1 MLDKLG
7 YMCKNKS
14 TFMQKNISCILLL
27 FFITACTVGPDFHR
41 PLPPTVQHYT
51 RENIE
56 SQSSDGMRFA
66 YNKPLPKQWWQL
78 FNSKAINDLITEALA
93 HNQTLAASGATL
105 VQAQQNLNA
114 VAGTQLPQV
123 GLNAAVTP
131 QQFAPVI
138 YGFDSFPTTAFVL
151 YTASVNVSYNLD
163 LFGALKRQV
172 EAYGALVEYQ
182 AYQLQG
188 AKITLVGNVTNI
200 VFKVALLNAQI
211 TNTKAIIT
219 AQESLLEIARKQ
231 LLTGGI
237 AKIDVNSIEKT
248 LLQTKASLPDLE
260 KSLDQTKNLLAVYL
274 GRAPSEIKIS
284 DFKLDDFKTLQEIP
298 LTLPSDLARQRP
310 DILAS
315 EALLHQASAQVGVA
329 TANMYPQFNILASG
343 GPIAA
348 QNTWQSLSGQ
358 SWIWSIGPGMTL
370 PIFTGGT
377 LNAQRKAAIA
387 GFEIALANYKQTVLQ
402 GLQNVAD
409 CLSALK
415 QDSKA
420 LIFQEKYYT
429 TANENLFITKGQYNA
444 GGASLN
450 QLLNSQ
456 ILLNQALIAREQAS
470 SLKLSDTVAL
480 FQALGGAWW

>member
-1 MLDKLG
+1 MNLL
-7 YMCKNKS
+7 Y
-14 TFMQKNISCILLL
+14 IILL
-27 FFITACTVGPDFHR
+27 FFITACTVGPDFQR
-41 PLPPTVQHYT
+41 PPQPTAKQYT

-56 SQSSDGMRFA
+56 SQSADGIHFT
-66 YNKPLPKQWWQL
+66 YNKPLPQKWWEL
-78 FNSKAINDLITEALA
+78 FNSKPINDLINEALA
-93 HNQTLAASGATL
+93 HNQTLAAAQAT
-105 VQAQQNLNA
+105 VIQAQQNLNA

-123 GLNAAVTP
+123 GLNAAITP
-131 QQFAPVI
+131 QQFAPAI
-138 YGFDSFPTTAFVL
+138 YGFGQFPTNAFVL

-188 AKITLVGNVTNI
+188 AGLTLATNVTNI
-200 VFKVALLNAQI
+200 VFKLALLNAQI
-211 TNTKAIIT
+211 TNTKAIID
-219 AQESLLEIARKQ
+219 ANESLLAIAQKQ

-237 AKIDVNSIEKT
+237 ARIDVNNIEKT
-248 LLQTKASLPDLE
+248 LLQSKASLPDLE

-274 GRAPSEIKIS
+274 GKAPSELKIN
-284 DFKLDDFKTLQEIP
+284 DFKLDDFKSLQEIP
-298 LTLPSDLARQRP
+298 LMLPSALASQRP

-315 EALLHQASAQVGVA
+315 EALLHQASAQIGVA

-348 QNTWQSLSGQ
+348 QNSWQALSGQ

-370 PIFTGGT
+370 PIFNGGT
-377 LNAQRKAAIA
+377 LNAQRKSAMA
-387 GFEIALANYKQTVLQ
+387 GFEVALANYKQTVLQ

-415 QDSKA
+415 HDSNA
-420 LIFQEKYYT
+420 LIFQEKYYAI
-429 TANENLFITKGQYNA
+429 ANENLLITQGQYKA

-456 ILLNQALIAREQAS
+456 ILLNQALITKEQAR

-480 FQALGGAWW
+480 FQALGGGWW

>member
-1 MLDKLG
+1 MYLL
-7 YMCKNKS
+7 YI
-14 TFMQKNISCILLL
+14 TLL
-27 FFITACTVGPDFHR
+27 FFISSCTVGPDFHR
-41 PLPPTVQHYT
+41 PTPPTVQHYT

-56 SQSSDGMRFA
+56 SQSTDGVHFV

-93 HNQTLAASGATL
+93 HNQTLAAAYAT
-105 VQAQQNLNA
+105 VTQAQQNLNA

-131 QQFAPVI
+131 QQFAPAI
-138 YGFDSFPTTAFVL
+138 YGFGQFPTTAFVL

-172 EAYGALVEYQ
+172 EAYGALVKYQ
-182 AYQLQG
+182 AYQFQG
-188 AKITLVGNVTNI
+188 ASLTLVTNVTNI
-200 VFKVALLNAQI
+200 VFKLALLNAQI
-211 TNTKAIIT
+211 TNTRAIIA
-219 AQESLLEIARKQ
+219 AQESLLSIARKQ
-231 LLTGGI
+231 FLTGGI
-237 AKIDVNSIEKT
+237 AKIDVNTIEKT

-274 GRAPSEIKIS
+274 GKIPSEVKIN
-284 DFKLDDFKTLQEIP
+284 DFKLDDFKPLQEIP
-298 LTLPSDLARQRP
+298 LILPSTLARQRP

-315 EALLHQASAQVGVA
+315 EALLHQANAQVGVA
-329 TANMYPQFNILASG
+329 TANMYPQFNITASG

-358 SWIWSIGPGMTL
+358 SWIWSIGPAMTL
-370 PIFTGGT
+370 PIFSGGT
-377 LNAQRKAAIA
+377 LTAQKKAAIA

-420 LIFQEKYYT
+420 LIFQEKYYAA
-429 TANENLFITKGQYNA
+429 ANENLLITQKQYKA
-444 GGASLN
+444 GGVSLS

-456 ILLNQALIAREQAS
+456 ILFNQALINKEQAR
-470 SLKLSDTVAL
+470 SLKLTDTVAL
-480 FQALGGAWW
+480 FQALGGGWWQ